1 MRAGIRTAVASHVD
15 LPRTLGSL
23 LASITHETLDEALP
37 VLLTHYD
44 EALVFRDPIQTLHGR
59 EAFARM
65 NRTLAERSRSFRFD
79 LHDAEGSGSVVFLRW
94 TMHMTP
100 KLGRAMNVEGVSYL
114 RTSAAGLVV
123 EHVDYWD
130 LPTFFASA
138 VPGGAAVLRTL
149 LRPLA

>member
-1 MRAGIRTAVASHVD
+1 MRSGIRDAVASHVD
-15 LPRTLGSL
+15 LPRALGAL
-23 LASITHETLDEALP
+23 LASITRENLDEALP
-37 VLLTHYD
+37 ALLAHYA
-44 EALVFRDPIQTLHGR
+44 EGVVFRDPIQTLHGR
-59 EAFARM
+59 DAFARM
-65 NRTLAERSRSFRFD
+65 NRSLAERSRAFRFD
-79 LHDAEGSGSVVFLRW
+79 LHDAEGSGPVVFLRW

-100 KLGRAMNVEGVSYL
+100 KVGREMSVEGVSYL
-114 RTSAAGLVV
+114 RTNEADLVV